1 MDDLITEFIA
11 ETREM
16 LEALERRLVAWEREP
31 GDREQLDEIFRFV
44 HTVKGNC
51 GFFDLPRLEALA
63 HAAEDALADV
73 RGGKRVPDS
82 RLVDCVLAVIDR
94 IGEMVEMIAVG
105 GDISHGEDS
114 ALIAMLN
121 DSGNV
126 VRRAEVAGSNA
137 AEDNAF
143 VTGHRPVAVQRSVR
157 LPTSL
162 VDRVMSGV
170 SDMTLVR
177 NELERQLRHSDSDP
191 AIIANFGRLSSLLSE
206 MQTAMAR
213 VRMKPIQSLLNSFQ
227 RMIRDI
233 AAELGKQVD
242 VEIESGQV
250 ELDREMIEVL
260 RDPLL
265 HVIRNAIDHG
275 IETPD
280 ERRAAGK
287 RSGGRLLLSA
297 RQAGNETRIAILDDG
312 RGIDVA
318 RVVQRAI
325 ERKIITTERAAQMDR
340 DQQLLLIC
348 EPGLSTANEV
358 TAISGRGVGMDVVRA
373 GIERIGGKL
382 QISSTPDDG
391 TRFIID
397 VPLTLSIVPSI
408 IVEVGSQVFAVPR
421 SYVREIVRNGS
432 DIEVEPIG
440 GKRHVEVR
448 GDLFPCVGLAELLGI
463 PGQDNVDRQA
473 LVMISMIDGSVF
485 ALCVDGISDHCDL
498 VIRPVAPQ
506 VIATGLYVGVAQLND
521 GKPALMLDVFGV
533 SQRGGITLKNNFRT
547 AKLADVETVDE
558 TCELVQMIVF
568 TGLDGLR
575 RATAMTGVDRLVE
588 VPVAEIGLGGG
599 QHHIV
604 FEETI
609 IPLHGFKTGTQGQ
622 AIDVLVLS
630 SEGGVKLAYATA
642 GVIDTC
648 DIDLATATSGNGAR
662 LALAQGQTVEL
673 LDIISLA
680 GKSLTCRVPGDDH
693 WSREVLAPLL
703 RSGGYRLIDDRDQY
717 VDLEILLES
726 DDPLARSNAA
736 GELLVIG
743 TKSTSDQ
750 QSSPAISRED
760 RAGLTAALQAVSKR
774 RSR

>member
-16 LEALERRLVAWEREP
+16 LEALERGLVAWEREP
-31 GDREQLDEIFRFV
+31 SDREQLDEIFRFV

-51 GFFDLPRLEALA
+51 GFFDLPRLESLA

-73 RGGKRVPDS
+73 RAGRRVPDS
-82 RLVDCVLAVIDR
+82 RLVDAVLAVLDR
-94 IGEMVEMIAVG
+94 IGEMVESVAVG
-105 GDISHGEDS
+105 GDISQGEDS
-114 ALIAMLN
+114 ALIAML
-121 DSGNV
+121 
-126 VRRAEVAGSNA
+126 AETGQNAQAAEAEAMTVTQGEPAVAGSRQVN
-137 AEDNAF
+137 
-143 VTGHRPVAVQRSVR
+143 VQRSVR

-170 SDMTLVR
+170 SDMILVR

-191 AIIANFGRLSSLLSE
+191 AIIANFGRLSSLLTE
-206 MQTAMAR
+206 MQMAMAR
-213 VRMKPIQSLLNSFQ
+213 VRMKPIQSLLSSFQ
-227 RMIRDI
+227 RMIRDV
-233 AAELGKQVD
+233 AAELGKQVE

-287 RSGGRLLLSA
+287 RPGGRLLLSA

-312 RGIDVA
+312 RGIDVG
-318 RVVQRAI
+318 RVVERAI
-325 ERKIITTERAAQMDR
+325 ERKIVTADQAAQMDR

-348 EPGLSTANEV
+348 EPGLSTAPEV

-382 QISSTPDDG
+382 QISSTPGDG
-391 TRFIID
+391 TTFIID

-408 IVEVGSQVFAVPR
+408 IVEVGSQLFAVPR

-432 DIEVEPIG
+432 DVEVEPIG
-440 GKRHVEVR
+440 AKRHINVR
-448 GDLFPCVGLAELLGI
+448 GDLFPCVGLAKLLGI
-463 PGQDNVDRQA
+463 PGEDDVEHQA
-473 LVMISMIDGSVF
+473 LVMMTMIDGSVF

-521 GKPALMLDVFGV
+521 GKPALMLDVVGI
-533 SQRGGITLKNNFRT
+533 SQQSGIALKNHFRAT
-547 AKLADVETVDE
+547 GLAEVQSVDE
-558 TCELVQMIVF
+558 TDALVQMIVF
-568 TGLDGLR
+568 TGLDGMR
-575 RATAMTGVDRLVE
+575 RATTMTGVDRLVE
-588 VPVAEIGLGGG
+588 VAVADIRCGGG

-604 FEETI
+604 FDEAI
-609 IPLHGFKTGTQGQ
+609 IPLHGFESGAQGE

-630 SEGGVKLAYATA
+630 ADGARLAYATA

-648 DIDLATATSGNGAR
+648 DVDLATATNSTGAQ

-673 LDIISLA
+673 LDVMTLA
-680 GKSLTCRVPGDDH
+680 GKGLTCRVPGDDH

-703 RSGGYRLIDDRDQY
+703 RIAGYRLVEDTEQY
-717 VDLEILLES
+717 VDLEILLEGEDS
-726 DDPLARSNAA
+726 SARNSAA

-743 TKSTSDQ
+743 ADGKSGKR
-750 QSSPAISRED
+750 SSPAVNRDD
-760 RAGLTAALQAVSKR
+760 RAALTAAIQAASKR
-774 RSR
+774 RAR